1 MCIVHTL
8 RDTHHTRN
16 VIHHN
21 LPMSIRFTHISM
33 RILAVI
39 TGLFAIASL
48 YFQLFIIKDDPDAI
62 YLWVIT
68 IVIFLLTYGFW
79 KKYRWSVYLYVGGLL
94 ANNIKAAID
103 GTWTLSSQLLI
114 AVVILTILAL
124 NFKNLK

>member
-1 MCIVHTL
+1 MGF
-8 RDTHHTRN
+8 HH
-16 VIHHN
+16 

-33 RILAVI
+33 RILALI

-48 YFQLFIIKDDPDAI
+48 YFQLFIVKDDPEVI
-62 YLWVIT
+62 YLWTLT
-68 IVIFLLTYGFW
+68 IAIFVLTYGFW
-79 KKYRWSVYLYVGGLL
+79 KKYKWSVYLYIGGLL
-94 ANNIKAAID
+94 ANNIKAVIG

>member
-1 MCIVHTL
+1 
-8 RDTHHTRN
+8 
-16 VIHHN
+16 
-21 LPMSIRFTHISM
+21 MSIRFTHISM
-33 RILAVI
+33 RVLAVI

-48 YFQLFIIKDDPDAI
+48 YFQLFIVKNDPDAI
-62 YLWVIT
+62 YLWIIT
-68 IVIFLLTYGFW
+68 IAIFVLTYAFW

-114 AVVILTILAL
+114 AVVILTVLAL